1 MSINY
6 ENTMTFRK
14 YISIKELKS
23 NWFLVSFLI
32 FFTACNQNEPELIM
46 KKDLDYPNT
55 KKN

>member
-1 MSINY
+1 MYINY

-46 KKDLDYPNT
+46 KKDL
-55 KKN
+55 